1 MQTTMK
7 SIEVSRLVSK
17 VLFSHYKDNR
27 SQSDISKS
35 LDLSPAKVNR
45 IIRQAR
51 EDGLVEIILNIPHMG
66 AMELEKQLVAT
77 TGLSKAVLC
86 PSYIDHSIGS
96 FTQIAE
102 IAAEFLQDTLRKNDV
117 ICISGGKALAS
128 IIEVI
133 KPAKGMNITVVPATG
148 GVQGRHFTDVN
159 YLASSLAEK
168 LGGRSMQIHAPLF
181 ADTQEDQDMLLNM
194 RSTKEVLDMAR
205 QADIALAGIGAVSKG
220 DESYFDL
227 RHWAEGE
234 KSLVAKSQCKGEVF
248 AHIYDQAGTGCIEV
262 LNNKLVGLTLEEL
275 SNIPVSIGVAAGIDK
290 IAPIASALRGGFLN
304 TLITDEATAQGVLD
318 TY

>member
-17 VLFSHYKDNR
+17 VLFSHYKENR

-66 AMELEKQLVAT
+66 VMELEKQLVAT

-86 PSYIDHSIGS
+86 PSYIDPSIES
-96 FTQIAE
+96 FSQIAE

-128 IIEVI
+128 IVEVI
-133 KPAKGMNITVVPATG
+133 KPAKDMNITVVPATG

-248 AHIYDQAGTGCIEV
+248 AHIYDQAGTGCIEA

>member
-1 MQTTMK
+1 MK
-7 SIEVSRLVSK
+7 NIEVSRLVSK
-17 VLFSHYKDNR
+17 VLFSHYKENR

-66 AMELEKQLVAT
+66 VMELEKQLVAT

-86 PSYIDHSIGS
+86 PSYITPTPSTES

-117 ICISGGKALAS
+117 ICISGGKALAN
-128 IIEVI
+128 IVEVI
-133 KPAKGMNITVVPATG
+133 KPTKGMNITVIPATG

-248 AHIYDQAGTGCIEV
+248 AHIYDQDGKGCIEA

-275 SNIPVSIGVAAGIDK
+275 SIIPVSIGVAAGTDK

>member
-7 SIEVSRLVSK
+7 SLEVSRLVSK
-17 VLFSHYKDNR
+17 VLFSHYKENR

-86 PSYIDHSIGS
+86 PSYIDNSNVS

-117 ICISGGKALAS
+117 ICISGGKALAR
-128 IIEVI
+128 IVEVI

-181 ADTQEDQDMLLNM
+181 ADTQEDQEMLLNM
-194 RSTKEVLDMAR
+194 RATKEVLDVAR

-248 AHIYDQAGTGCIEV
+248 AHIYDQAGAGCIEA

-275 SNIPVSIGVAAGIDK
+275 SNIPVSIGVAAGVDK
-290 IAPIASALRGGFLN
+290 VAPITGALRGGFLN
-304 TLITDEATAQGVLD
+304 TLITDESTAQHVLD
-318 TY
+318 MY